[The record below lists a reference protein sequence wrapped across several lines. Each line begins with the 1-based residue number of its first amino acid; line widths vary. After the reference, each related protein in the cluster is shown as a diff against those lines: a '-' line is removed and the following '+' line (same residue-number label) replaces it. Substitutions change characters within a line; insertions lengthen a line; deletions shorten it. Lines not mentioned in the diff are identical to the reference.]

1 MRRLTVL
8 TMMGLLTACNA
19 TSDFSN
25 DVENSMNDG
34 AAANVMLDGN
44 AADALLNA
52 GNVALDN
59 AAAEEDVVVGSL
71 PLRLGY
77 YVADGT
83 ACDKATD
90 ATLTLLRRD
99 GYGGAR
105 FICTY
110 GKIEKTGPTSFRVE
124 ESCKEMGGFGGERP
138 AQKSKRNYNVPDDAS
153 FISKSDAGWENKSR
167 FCPQHSLPAPWK
179 ENDLKD
185 VTG

>member
-8 TMMGLLTACNA
+8 LMMGLLTACNP

-34 AAANVMLDGN
+34 SATVMLDGN
-44 AADALLNA
+44 AADALLNSP
-52 GNVALDN
+52 GNVALAN
-59 AAAEEDVVVGSL
+59 AAADEGVVVGSL

-90 ATLTLLRRD
+90 ATLTLLRKD

-110 GKIEKTGPTSFRVE
+110 GKIEKTGPASYRVE

-138 AQKSKRNYNVPDDAS
+138 IQKSKRIYHVPDDAS

-167 FCPQHSLPAPWK
+167 YCPQQTLPAPWK
-179 ENDLKD
+179 DNAIE
-185 VTG
+185 GAAG

>member
-8 TMMGLLTACNA
+8 TMMGLLTACNP

-25 DVENSMNDG
+25 DVENSMNG
-34 AAANVMLDGN
+34 NSANVMLDGN

-52 GNVALDN
+52 GNMALDN
-59 AAAEEDVVVGSL
+59 SATQEDVVIGSL

-138 AQKSKRNYNVPDDAS
+138 AQKSKRTYNVPNDAS

-167 FCPQHSLPAPWK
+167 FCPQQTLPAPWK
-179 ENDLKD
+179 DNDISD